1 MSSSFNKITLI
12 GRVGSKPVVS
22 TRNSDQKMAKF
33 SLATSETWKDKESF
47 EKKEKT
53 EWHRIVVYNSKL
65 AEVIDQY
72 VDAGT
77 LVFIE
82 GKVQYSKWVDP
93 NGVERNLTDV
103 VVDLGGQF
111 RILEK
116 KGVNKSEES
125 RHESSS
131 NIEDEIPF

>member
-1 MSSSFNKITLI
+1 MSASFNKITLI
-12 GRVGSKPVVS
+12 GRVGSKPVIS
-22 TRNSDQKMAKF
+22 TRNSEQKMAKF
-33 SLATSETWKDKESF
+33 SVATSETWKDKETF

-77 LVFIE
+77 LVFVE

-93 NGVERNLTDV
+93 NGVERNLTDIT
-103 VVDLGGQF
+103 VDLGGQF

-116 KGVNKSEES
+116 KSINKSEEKPEGS
-125 RHESSS
+125 TS